1 MARTAILASG
11 LPFVLEQ
18 DERDCVSLTDERG
31 RQLWKGNAPESPRLG
46 CLLPLSME
54 RIVVALPSGHLG
66 LASLAELA
74 MGKVPAAKDDGD
86 GAPGTVCLLE
96 TVVNTRTQTKHIVA
110 ATKEGDVAFYDV
122 NSLQLQ
128 VVHSL
133 LTSPVVRL
141 FVLDAEGP
149 RLKGCMAAVGADGTV
164 AVFLL
169 DGLKHLYVIP
179 GCASPLERMAVRGN
193 EILLLY
199 RDGRARIW
207 DMVSLE
213 LRRSIDLQQALSLVD
228 EIDPSSGSSA
238 WIQHLVS
245 PMDREEP
252 TTQGVLSRSLDE
264 SSVLADIRRAIEAA
278 THRLE
283 TTKIVQILR
292 PLVRS
297 LSSFSNKCWSELLTQ
312 ADGPAQEGLHV
323 EWGTYSPPRDF
334 FARTREST
342 TRVLALLSIL
352 FVLRNNVARLKGVV
366 EACIQDLTAPK
377 SAVGPDRLCLATLA
391 AYTMDPLDE
400 VQEAARQLFLG
411 PHGLQPMEQPAVD
424 ALCEMYAPR
433 LPVKHAKLYPQAD
446 SITSLSLLGFIA
458 TQRYNALSPSV
469 LKDIST
475 SISLLVSSSTTGT
488 EEEASPQVRS
498 PPDSRGQAVAIDL
511 CCQGF
516 SIWQHYFDAMEVV
529 RTLFALSTTPSS
541 SPPNGT
547 SAFEGAAD
555 DANRALA
562 RRATLQ
568 IAQDNTPLFMTT
580 LSLDILHARSASH
593 CGATMRCVSLV
604 SFEHLKSLC

>member
-1 MARTAILASG
+1 M
-11 LPFVLEQ
+11 
-18 DERDCVSLTDERG
+18 
-31 RQLWKGNAPESPRLG
+31 
-46 CLLPLSME
+46 
-54 RIVVALPSGHLG
+54 
-66 LASLAELA
+66 
-74 MGKVPAAKDDGD
+74 
-86 GAPGTVCLLE
+86 
-96 TVVNTRTQTKHIVA
+96 
-110 ATKEGDVAFYDV
+110 
-122 NSLQLQ
+122 
-128 VVHSL
+128 
-133 LTSPVVRL
+133 
-141 FVLDAEGP
+141 
-149 RLKGCMAAVGADGTV
+149 
-164 AVFLL
+164 
-169 DGLKHLYVIP
+169 
-179 GCASPLERMAVRGN
+179 
-193 EILLLY
+193 
-199 RDGRARIW
+199 
-207 DMVSLE
+207 
-213 LRRSIDLQQALSLVD
+213 
-228 EIDPSSGSSA
+228 
-238 WIQHLVS
+238 
-245 PMDREEP
+245 
-252 TTQGVLSRSLDE
+252 
-264 SSVLADIRRAIEAA
+264 
-278 THRLE
+278 
-283 TTKIVQILR
+283 
-292 PLVRS
+292 
-297 LSSFSNKCWSELLTQ
+297 
-312 ADGPAQEGLHV
+312 
-323 EWGTYSPPRDF
+323 
-334 FARTREST
+334 
-342 TRVLALLSIL
+342 
-352 FVLRNNVARLKGVV
+352 LRNNVARLKGVV

-568 IAQDNTPLFMTT
+568 IAQDHTPLFMTT